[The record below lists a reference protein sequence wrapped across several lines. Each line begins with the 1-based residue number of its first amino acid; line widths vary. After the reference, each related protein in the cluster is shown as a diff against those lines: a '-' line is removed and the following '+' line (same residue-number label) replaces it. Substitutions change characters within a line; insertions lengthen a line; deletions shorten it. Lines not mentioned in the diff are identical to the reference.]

1 MATENY
7 ERKCKELVDDI
18 RNGVSQIRL
27 GLTNFLIEFVEF
39 DENSDDESYLKK
51 RAKSYEKLMQRVK
64 NENLSSQKM
73 ADKLKAIY
81 KFLLD
86 SDEYKKLKRYKTL
99 IDDSFERKI
108 LGDEICENIQEGS
121 KTAFG
126 DTNEPCDT
134 SPIEYGYGVIT
145 NRSPLLA
152 TRQSARTFA
161 NLFIVL

>member
-39 DENSDDESYLKK
+39 DENSDDESYLKR

-108 LGDEICENIQEGS
+108 LGDEICENIQKNS
-121 KTAFG
+121 KIAFG
-126 DTNEPCDT
+126 DTNEPSD
-134 SPIEYGYGVIT
+134 
-145 NRSPLLA
+145 A
-152 TRQSARTFA
+152 
-161 NLFIVL
+161 

>member
-73 ADKLKAIY
+73 EDKLKAIY

-121 KTAFG
+121 KIAFG
-126 DTNEPCDT
+126 DTNEPSDT
-134 SPIEYGYGVIT
+134 
-145 NRSPLLA
+145 
-152 TRQSARTFA
+152 
-161 NLFIVL
+161 